1 MNKKILSILALAG
14 LGLFATSC
22 ADEDLGPVVTFDTA
36 GKGAYVR
43 LLEDNGNLLVNLL
56 DLSQSEYVYS
66 VEFVDLEQGDLV
78 SEYRIDLVYQDRNT
92 DNGDNSSGPNE
103 IMSWSASEF
112 VESERGFKSVMDI
125 SITPDDLFRTAG
137 VDASTVKAGDRF
149 VVKGT
154 LTLEDGSTFTADNS
168 TAAVNGSAFAGHFD
182 FVLSA
187 GCPSD
192 LTGTFDFVGS
202 NFWCG
207 AADNTG
213 SVTINALGGGSYSF
227 SDWSFG
233 AYPACYGGN
242 AAGWGTLAFTD
253 VCEEVSFTGR
263 TDNYGDTWTFTSS
276 LSDDGTEWTIN
287 WVNTYGEAGTGTV
300 INPAGWDFVLAE

>member
-1 MNKKILSILALAG
+1 MNKKILTILALAG
-14 LGLFATSC
+14 LGIFATSC

-56 DLSQSEYVYS
+56 DLSQSEYIYS

-92 DNGDNSSGPNE
+92 DNGDQSSGPNE
-103 IMSWSASEF
+103 IMTYSASEF
-112 VESERGFKSVMDI
+112 VESAGGFKSVENI
-125 SITPDDLFRTAG
+125 SITPADLFRVAG
-137 VDASTVKAGDRF
+137 VDAASVKAGDRF

-154 LTLEDGSTFTADNS
+154 LTLQDGSTFTADNS
-168 TAAVNGSAFAGHFD
+168 SAAVNGSAFAGHFD
-182 FVLSA
+182 FTLAA

-192 LTGTFDFVGS
+192 LTGTFDVRGS

-207 AADNTG
+207 ADDNTG
-213 SVTINALGGGSYSF
+213 SVTINALGGGEYTF

-233 AYPACYGGN
+233 AYPACYGGLAN
-242 AAGWGTLAFTD
+242 WGALAFTD

-276 LSDDGTEWTIN
+276 ISEDGTEWTID
-287 WVNTYGEAGTGTV
+287 WVNTYGEAGTGV
-300 INPAGWDFVLAE
+300 IVNPAGWVFTLAE